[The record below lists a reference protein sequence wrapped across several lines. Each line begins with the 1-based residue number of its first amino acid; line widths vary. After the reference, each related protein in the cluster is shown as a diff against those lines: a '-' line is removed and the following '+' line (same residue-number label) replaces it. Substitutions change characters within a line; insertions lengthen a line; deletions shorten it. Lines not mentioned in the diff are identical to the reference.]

1 MEQECK
7 EPKDSTE
14 IRYKIAENIVHPIP
28 TSDEAI
34 KRRYIEGLINNGAHI
49 SLVQYLRDP
58 NMLGQLLSLLGDCY
72 LVGVKNGIEMSQK
85 EAKK

>member
-1 MEQECK
+1 MEQTNELP
-7 EPKDSTE
+7 ENSTE
-14 IRYKIAENIVHPIP
+14 IRYKIAENIVHPSP

-34 KRRYIEGLINNGAHI
+34 KRGYIEGLINNGAHI

-58 NMLGQLLSLLGDCY
+58 NMLGQLLSILGDCY

-85 EAKK
+85 EVKK